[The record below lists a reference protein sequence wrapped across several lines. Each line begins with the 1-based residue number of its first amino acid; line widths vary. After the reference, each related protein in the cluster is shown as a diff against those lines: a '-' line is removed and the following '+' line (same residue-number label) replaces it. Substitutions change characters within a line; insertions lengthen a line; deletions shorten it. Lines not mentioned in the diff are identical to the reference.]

1 MMAFQIG
8 NIISGKVKW
17 SLEKKK
23 KRKGE
28 KWFTCSIYTEI
39 WTLCRHIHLY
49 TNIKNWFIFK
59 DVHLEKYLASS
70 TSNSNACFKWTA
82 HLSLETWTVKTSK
95 KNGIHWFFCDMVYC
109 KGKFYGA
116 QWFCVLGIMFPRNT
130 HAQTEVPPTASERSQ
145 IKEMLAMVLQ
155 TNEKPARQLFT

>member
-1 MMAFQIG
+1 MKFG
-8 NIISGKVKW
+8 
-17 SLEKKK
+17 EKKK
-23 KRKGE
+23 KKE
-28 KWFTCSIYTEI
+28 KNDSPVPYILKFELYVDIYN
-39 WTLCRHIHLY
+39 LY

-70 TSNSNACFKWTA
+70 ISNSNACFKWTA
-82 HLSLETWTVKTSK
+82 HSSLETWTVKTSK
-95 KNGIHWFFCDMVYC
+95 KNGIHWFFCDTVYC

-155 TNEKPARQLFT
+155 TNEKPARQLFI